1 MIIMWVKVRNQSQ
14 CAPVTGI
21 FLGLKC
27 LVQAL
32 AVVVCQR
39 CKIRLAS
46 KSLSDTTE
54 STDSTDSKKTMY
66 SVSTVLA
73 ISV

>member
-54 STDSTDSKKTMY
+54 STDSKKTMY